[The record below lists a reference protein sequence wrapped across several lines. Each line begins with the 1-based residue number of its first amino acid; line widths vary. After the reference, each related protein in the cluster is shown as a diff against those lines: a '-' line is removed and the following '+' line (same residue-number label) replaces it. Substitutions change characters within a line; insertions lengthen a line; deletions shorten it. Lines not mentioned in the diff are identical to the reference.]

1 MKICLNSNKLT
12 VSLLQK
18 KLTKIKIHMSD
29 SPNSYKIVVV
39 GASGVGKTAIVNQL
53 INKNFKEEG
62 QPTIGVEFKS
72 YSLQADD
79 ENVKLQI
86 WDTAGQER
94 FRSVSKAYFRNAL
107 GAVLV
112 FDLTQ
117 RQSFEELNM
126 WINDLNS
133 LCAPNAYII
142 LVGNKKDL
150 EDDRQIAE
158 TEAQEF
164 AKRYNLQYL
173 ETSAKT
179 GDNVQ
184 DTFVRLGQGILR
196 HIKEGDIKVNKQPDN
211 VETLRDTEQSGGKEA
226 NNGGCKC

>member
-1 MKICLNSNKLT
+1 
-12 VSLLQK
+12 
-18 KLTKIKIHMSD
+18 MSD
-29 SPNSYKIVVV
+29 SSNSYKIVVV

-53 INKNFKEEG
+53 VNKNFKEEG

-72 YSLQADD
+72 YSLQADS

-117 RQSFEELNM
+117 RSSFDELNM

-142 LVGNKKDL
+142 LVGNKTDL
-150 EDDRQIAE
+150 ADDRQISE

-164 AKRYNLQYL
+164 AKRYNIIYI

-179 GDNVQ
+179 GANVE

-196 HIKEGDIKVNKQPDN
+196 HIKDGEIKPKPIDPGTGDLDINDQSKPETENK
-211 VETLRDTEQSGGKEA
+211 
-226 NNGGCKC
+226 KCC